1 MTFGEKL
8 KKARTEAGYSQEQLA
23 EKLIVSRSAVAKW
36 ESDKGLPDIH
46 NLKAIAKL
54 LSISVD
60 ELLDE
65 NETLTFRELKEPISL
80 DDYTPTGKCRSKKDA
95 AVLAKFPDASSVTVL
110 LREKKLS
117 PIEHILEWT
126 VMPAFGLFQAVDQMN
141 SNEEWYLVER
151 AGKQYLTAVSD
162 EFIVSQEMAKLLTE
176 KKFTI
181 GEYCFK
187 RFRPL
192 I

>member
-8 KKARTEAGYSQEQLA
+8 KKARTEAGYSQEQFA

-46 NLKAIAKL
+46 NLKAIAAL
-54 LSISVD
+54 LNTSVD

-65 NETLTFRELKEPISL
+65 SEALTFRELKEPIVL
-80 DDYTPTGKCRSKKDA
+80 DDYEATGKCRSKKDA
-95 AVLAKFPDASSVTVL
+95 AVLAKFPDASAVTVL

-126 VMPAFGLFQAVDQMN
+126 VMPAFGLFQAVDQYN
-141 SNEEWYLVER
+141 DKNEWYLVDR
-151 AGKQYLTAVSD
+151 GGKQYLAAVSD
-162 EFIVSQEMAKLLTE
+162 EFILSQEMAKQITE

-181 GEYCFK
+181 GEYTFK
-187 RFRPL
+187 RFRSL
-192 I
+192 L

>member
-8 KKARTEAGYSQEQLA
+8 KKARKEAGLSQEQLA
-23 EKLIVSRSAVAKW
+23 EKLIVSRSAIAKW

-46 NLKAIAKL
+46 NLKAIAQL
-54 LSISVD
+54 LNISVD

-80 DDYTPTGKCRSKKDA
+80 GDYEMTGKCRNQKDA
-95 AVLAKFPDASSVTVL
+95 AVLTKFPGASAVTVL

-117 PIEHILEWT
+117 PLEHILEWT
-126 VMPAFGLFQAVDQMN
+126 IMPAFGLFQAVDQYN
-141 SNEEWYLVER
+141 DKNEWYLVECG
-151 AGKQYLTAVSD
+151 GKQYLAAVSE
-162 EFIVSQEMAKLLTE
+162 EFIISQEMAKQITE

-181 GEYCFK
+181 GEYTFK
-187 RFRPL
+187 RFRSL
-192 I
+192 L